1 MMGNSSTDL
10 PSVNFTGRP
19 SSIIVR
25 PGIWGATRHAVRPS
39 ATMSHF
45 NPLLYKPTRG
55 LPKTVAIIGA
65 GTIGPDIGYYLKAAI
80 PDLTLHLVDVA
91 QPQLDQAVQ
100 RFRDYARKAVER
112 GKMTDPQARQIT
124 ANLHTTLDYE
134 TIGSAD
140 WVIEAAT
147 EDLALKRRIFAQ
159 IESVVSPDA
168 IITSNTSS
176 LPATRIFSE
185 LNHKR
190 RATVTHFFAPAW
202 RNPVVEVVR
211 WTAVDPA
218 VVDYLNWV
226 FCLTGKVPMVTDD
239 VVCFMLDR
247 IFDNWCNEAA
257 HLLDGATAAEID
269 TVASEFVHAGPFF
282 VLNLARGN
290 PIITETNTLQA
301 NEEGEHYR
309 PAPIFRSVD
318 NWHTVAPGKRVA
330 VDTKTAADA
339 RDRLLG
345 ILISQAGDIL
355 DRGIGDPADLEL
367 GCRLALG
374 FKAGPLD
381 IMRRL
386 GDAEVGR
393 IAARLTRERPGMP
406 VPAKALGNYQLF
418 RRHVLVDDVGDV
430 KVITLRRP
438 EALNAMHDEL
448 TDEILD
454 VIRSFETSASVVG
467 FVIVGYGPRAF
478 SAGADI
484 GRFPRVLGDAAAA
497 AQYARDCSRLLV
509 HLDGMRKPVVAALNG
524 MALGGGLELAL
535 RCHGIVAMREAW
547 LQLPE
552 ITLGMVPAL
561 GAMVVPYRRWPA
573 AAAVFH
579 DMLRRAEKLPAEKA
593 RDLGIIE
600 ALADDYPGL
609 IDAAIAQVHALV
621 GRVRPPDGT
630 AAKLAA
636 LEPMEPAANG
646 QNLSLEVMRILEK
659 TICEAAAAPTLNAAL
674 EIGYSAFGESAC
686 TAAVREGIAAF
697 QGRRKPDFIKTG

>member
-1 MMGNSSTDL
+1 MHYL
-10 PSVNFTGRP
+10 
-19 SSIIVR
+19 
-25 PGIWGATRHAVRPS
+25 
-39 ATMSHF
+39 
-45 NPLLYKPTRG
+45 NPLLHKPTRG
-55 LPKTVAIIGA
+55 LPKNIAIIGA
-65 GTIGPDIGYYLKAAI
+65 GTIGPDIAYYLKTAI

-91 QPQLDQAVQ
+91 QPPLDRAVQ
-100 RFRDYARKAVER
+100 RFHDYARKAVER
-112 GKMTDPQARQIT
+112 GKMTDAQARQVT
-124 ANLHTTLDYE
+124 ANLHVTLDYQAL
-134 TIGSAD
+134 GDAD

-159 IESVVSPDA
+159 IESVVSPEA

-176 LPATRIFSE
+176 LPAARIFSE

-211 WTAVDPA
+211 WAAVDSS
-218 VVDYLNWV
+218 VVDYLNWA

-257 HLLDGATAAEID
+257 HLLDGASAAEID

-318 NWHTVAPGKRVA
+318 GWHTVAPGKRVA
-330 VDTKTAADA
+330 VDPKTAADA

-345 ILISQAGDIL
+345 ILVSQAGDIL

-386 GDAEVGR
+386 GNAEVER
-393 IAARLTRERPGMP
+393 IASRLTRERPGMP
-406 VPAKALGNYQLF
+406 VPGKALGSYQNF

-454 VIRSFETSASVVG
+454 VIRSFETSASIAG

-484 GRFPRVLGDAAAA
+484 GRFPRVLGDADAA

-535 RCHGIVAMREAW
+535 RCHSIVAMREAW

-593 RDLGIIE
+593 RDLGIVE

-609 IDAAIAQVHALV
+609 IDAAIARVHALA
-621 GRVRPPDGT
+621 GKVRPPNG
-630 AAKLAA
+630 AAVELAA
-636 LEPMEPAANG
+636 LEPMESAAVNG
-646 QNLSLEVMRILEK
+646 RNLSIEVMRLLEK
-659 TICEAAAAPTLNAAL
+659 TISEAAAAPTLNAAL
-674 EIGYSAFGESAC
+674 EIGYGAFGVSAC
-686 TAAVREGIAAF
+686 TPAVREGIAAF
-697 QGRRKPDFIKTG
+697 QERRKPDFVRTG